1 MDFLVNHL
9 ASPIHSAAMRILSAF
24 IPDKIY
30 LKPLFSSPTRLE
42 AGILKLSKNTSVV
55 EWFII
60 VRIGLIV
67 RPLPF
72 AFLISKRK
80 TERPSVFFLT
90 SFKGVVLAKS
100 NIKSECSALLVQIF

>member
-1 MDFLVNHL
+1 
-9 ASPIHSAAMRILSAF
+9 MRILSAF

-30 LKPLFSSPTRLE
+30 LKPLFSSPTRFV
-42 AGILKLSKNTSVV
+42 AGILKLSKKTSVV

-67 RPLPF
+67 SPLPF